1 VKNKLKYVLKNLRH
15 ICILYFH
22 SLKSGGKAAPQK
34 NRFDRREMKM
44 TWSILI
50 VFLCYIFCAAPISTL
65 VFLNQQASY
74 YWILFTGL
82 YLSLFILNF
91 FVYSQQNKQYQK
103 AFLDYLNMIK
113 YFLANGTLNGYR
125 WKVDKQSFKFS
136 GDQSRRANNEIP
148 TKRL

>member
-1 VKNKLKYVLKNLRH
+1 MFVFNSSY
-15 ICILYFH
+15 
-22 SLKSGGKAAPQK
+22 SLQTVGQAAPK
-34 NRFDRREMKM
+34 RNRFDQREMKM

-65 VFLNQQASY
+65 VFLNQKTSY

-91 FVYSQQNKQYQK
+91 FVYSQQNEQYQK

-113 YFLANGTLNGYR
+113 YLLTNGTSNGYR
-125 WKVDKQSFKFS
+125 PRRDKQSFKFS
-136 GDQSRRANNEIP
+136 SDHSRRVKNEIF
-148 TKRL
+148 TK